1 MLYLDEN
8 IYIPNLLGIDSS
20 LYSIEIVNNVTNEKN
35 VIDASNISSN
45 ELYYQFNLDV
55 SGMPQNEYTI
65 VLYDDSSQCLGKY
78 LAQKGIRSEV
88 KRTSFEND
96 TKYIQFQYE

>member
-1 MLYLDEN
+1 MIYLDQN

-20 LYSIEIVNNVTNEKN
+20 LYSIEIVNNITNEK
-35 VIDASNISSN
+35 ITLDASNISSN

-55 SGMPQNEYTI
+55 SGMPQNEYTV

-96 TKYIQFQYE
+96 TKYIQFEL

>member
-1 MLYLDEN
+1 MLYLDQN

-20 LYSIEIVNNVTNEKN
+20 LYSIEIVNNVTNEKIT
-35 VIDASNISSN
+35 IDASNISSN

-78 LAQKGIRSEV
+78 LAQKGIANEV

-96 TKYIQFQYE
+96 TKYIQFEL

>member
-1 MLYLDEN
+1 MIYLNDT
-8 IYIPNLLGIDSS
+8 IYIPNLLGIDSP
-20 LYSIEIVNNVTNEKN
+20 LYSIEIVNNVTNEK
-35 VIDASNISSN
+35 ITLDATNISSN

-55 SGMPQNEYTI
+55 SEMPQNEYTI

-96 TKYIQFQYE
+96 TKYIQFEN

>member
-1 MLYLDEN
+1 MLYLDQN

-20 LYSIEIVNNVTNEKN
+20 LYSIEIVNNVTNEK
-35 VIDASNISSN
+35 ITLDASNISSN

-96 TKYIQFQYE
+96 TKYIQYEL

>member
-1 MLYLDEN
+1 MIYLDKN

-20 LYSIEIVNNVTNEKN
+20 LYSIEIVNNVTNEK
-35 VIDASNISSN
+35 ITLDASNISSN

-55 SGMPQNEYTI
+55 SEMPQNEYTI

-96 TKYIQFQYE
+96 TKYIQFEL

>member
-1 MLYLDEN
+1 MIYLDEN

-20 LYSIEIVNNVTNEKN
+20 LYSIEIVNNVTNEK
-35 VIDASNISSN
+35 IILDASNISNN

-55 SGMPQNEYTI
+55 SGMSQNEYTV

-78 LAQKGIRSEV
+78 LAQKGISDEV
-88 KRTSFEND
+88 KKTSFEND
-96 TKYIQFQYE
+96 TKYIQFEL

>member
-1 MLYLDEN
+1 MLYLDQN

-20 LYSIEIVNNVTNEKN
+20 LYSIEIVNNVTNEKI
-35 VIDASNISSN
+35 VLDATNISSN

-78 LAQKGIRSEV
+78 LAQKGIRSDV

-96 TKYIQFQYE
+96 TKYIQFEN

>member
-1 MLYLDEN
+1 MIYLDKN

-20 LYSIEIVNNVTNEKN
+20 LYSIEIVNNVTNEKI
-35 VIDASNISSN
+35 VLDASNISSN

-78 LAQKGIRSEV
+78 LAQKGIRSDV

-96 TKYIQFQYE
+96 TKYIQFEL

>member
-1 MLYLDEN
+1 MLYLDQN

-20 LYSIEIVNNVTNEKN
+20 LYSIEIVNNVTNEKIT
-35 VIDASNISSN
+35 IDASNISSN

-88 KRTSFEND
+88 KRTSFENN
-96 TKYIQFQYE
+96 TKYIQFEN

>member
-20 LYSIEIVNNVTNEKN
+20 LYSIEIVNNVTNEK
-35 VIDASNISSN
+35 ITLDTTNISSN

-96 TKYIQFQYE
+96 TKYIQFQL

>member
-1 MLYLDEN
+1 MLYLDQN

-20 LYSIEIVNNVTNEKN
+20 LYSIEIVNNVTNEK
-35 VIDASNISSN
+35 ITLDATNISSN

-78 LAQKGIRSEV
+78 LAQKGIRSDV

>member
-1 MLYLDEN
+1 MIYLDQN

-20 LYSIEIVNNVTNEKN
+20 LYSIEIVNNVTNEK
-35 VIDASNISSN
+35 ITLDATNISSN

-96 TKYIQFQYE
+96 TKYIQYEV

>member
-20 LYSIEIVNNVTNEKN
+20 LYSIEIVNNVTNEKI
-35 VIDASNISSN
+35 VLDASNISSN
-45 ELYYQFNLDV
+45 ELYYQLNLDV

-96 TKYIQFQYE
+96 TKYIQYEV

>member
-1 MLYLDEN
+1 MLYLDNN

-20 LYSIEIVNNVTNEKN
+20 LYSIEIVNNVTNEK
-35 VIDASNISSN
+35 ITLDASNISSN

-96 TKYIQFQYE
+96 TKYIQFEE

>member
-1 MLYLDEN
+1 MIYLDQN

-20 LYSIEIVNNVTNEKN
+20 LYSIEIVNNVTNEK
-35 VIDASNISSN
+35 ITLDASNISSN

-96 TKYIQFQYE
+96 TKYIQFEYE

>member
-1 MLYLDEN
+1 MLYLDQN

-20 LYSIEIVNNVTNEKN
+20 LYSIEIVNNVTNEK
-35 VIDASNISSN
+35 ITLDASNISNN

-65 VLYDDSSQCLGKY
+65 VLYGDSSQCLGKY

-96 TKYIQFQYE
+96 TKYIQYEV

>member
-1 MLYLDEN
+1 MIYLKQN

-20 LYSIEIVNNVTNEKN
+20 LYSIEIVNNVTNEK
-35 VIDASNISSN
+35 ITLDASNISSN

-96 TKYIQFQYE
+96 TKYIQFEL

>member
-1 MLYLDEN
+1 MIYLDQN

-20 LYSIEIVNNVTNEKN
+20 LYSIEIVNNVTNEK
-35 VIDASNISSN
+35 ITLDASNISSN

-78 LAQKGIRSEV
+78 LAQKGIASEV

-96 TKYIQFQYE
+96 TKYIQFQL

>member
-1 MLYLDEN
+1 MIYLDNN

-20 LYSIEIVNNVTNEKN
+20 LYSIEIVNNVTNEKI
-35 VIDASNISSN
+35 VLDASNISNN

-55 SGMPQNEYTI
+55 SEMPHNEYTI

-96 TKYIQFQYE
+96 TKYIQYEL

>member
-1 MLYLDEN
+1 MLYLEEN

-20 LYSIEIVNNVTNEKN
+20 LYSIEIVNNVTNEKT
-35 VIDASNISSN
+35 VIDSSNISSN

-78 LAQKGIRSEV
+78 LAQKGIRNDV

-96 TKYIQFQYE
+96 TKYIQYEV

>member
-1 MLYLDEN
+1 MIYFDQN

-20 LYSIEIVNNVTNEKN
+20 LYSIEIVNNVTNEK
-35 VIDASNISSN
+35 ITLDATNISSN

-78 LAQKGIRSEV
+78 LAQKGIASEV

-96 TKYIQFQYE
+96 TKYIQYEL

>member
-1 MLYLDEN
+1 MIDLDQN

-20 LYSIEIVNNVTNEKN
+20 LYSIEIVNNVTNEKII
-35 VIDASNISSN
+35 IDATNISSN

-55 SGMPQNEYTI
+55 SEMPQNEYTI

-78 LAQKGIRSEV
+78 LAQKGIRSDV

-96 TKYIQFQYE
+96 TKYIQYEL

>member
-20 LYSIEIVNNVTNEKN
+20 LYSIEIVNNVTNEKI
-35 VIDASNISSN
+35 VLDATNISSN

-78 LAQKGIRSEV
+78 LAQKGIRSDI
-88 KRTSFEND
+88 KRPSFEND
-96 TKYIQFQYE
+96 TKYIQFEL

>member
-1 MLYLDEN
+1 MLYLDQN

-20 LYSIEIVNNVTNEKN
+20 LYSIEIVNNVTNQK
-35 VIDASNISSN
+35 ITLDTSNISSN

-96 TKYIQFQYE
+96 TKYIQFEL

>member
-20 LYSIEIVNNVTNEKN
+20 LYSIEIVNNVTNEK
-35 VIDASNISSN
+35 ITLDASNISSN

-55 SGMPQNEYTI
+55 SEMPQNEYTI

-96 TKYIQFQYE
+96 TKYIQFEL

>member
-20 LYSIEIVNNVTNEKN
+20 LYSIEIVNNVTNEK
-35 VIDASNISSN
+35 ITLDASNISSN

-96 TKYIQFQYE
+96 TKYIQHEV

>member
-1 MLYLDEN
+1 MIYLDKN

-20 LYSIEIVNNVTNEKN
+20 LYSIEIVNNVTNEK
-35 VIDASNISSN
+35 ITLDATNISSN

-96 TKYIQFQYE
+96 TKYIQYEV

>member
-1 MLYLDEN
+1 MIYLDNN

-20 LYSIEIVNNVTNEKN
+20 LYSIEMVNNVTNEK
-35 VIDASNISSN
+35 ITLDASNISSN

-78 LAQKGIRSEV
+78 LAQKGIRSDV

-96 TKYIQFQYE
+96 TKYIQYEV

>member
-1 MLYLDEN
+1 MLYLDQN

-20 LYSIEIVNNVTNEKN
+20 LYSIEIVNNVTNEK
-35 VIDASNISSN
+35 ITLDASNISSN

-55 SGMPQNEYTI
+55 SEMPQNEYTI

-78 LAQKGIRSEV
+78 LAQKGIRSDV

-96 TKYIQFQYE
+96 TKYIQYEL

>member
-1 MLYLDEN
+1 MLYLDQN

-20 LYSIEIVNNVTNEKN
+20 LYSIEIVNNVTKEK
-35 VIDASNISSN
+35 ITLDTSNISSN

-78 LAQKGIRSEV
+78 LAQKGIRSDV

>member
-1 MLYLDEN
+1 MIYLDEN

-20 LYSIEIVNNVTNEKN
+20 LYSIEIVNNVTNQK
-35 VIDASNISSN
+35 ITLDASNISSN

-55 SGMPQNEYTI
+55 SGMSNNEYTI

-78 LAQKGIRSEV
+78 LAQKGIASEV

-96 TKYIQFQYE
+96 TKYIQYEV

>member
-1 MLYLDEN
+1 MIYLDQN

-20 LYSIEIVNNVTNEKN
+20 LYSIEIVNNVTNQK
-35 VIDASNISSN
+35 ITLDASNISSN

-55 SGMPQNEYTI
+55 SEMPQNEYTI

-96 TKYIQFQYE
+96 TKYIQYEV

>member
-1 MLYLDEN
+1 MLYLDQN

-20 LYSIEIVNNVTNEKN
+20 LYSIEIVNNVTNEK
-35 VIDASNISSN
+35 ITLDTSNISSN

-65 VLYDDSSQCLGKY
+65 ILYDDSSQCLGKY

-96 TKYIQFQYE
+96 TKYIQFEN

>member
-1 MLYLDEN
+1 MIYLDQN

-20 LYSIEIVNNVTNEKN
+20 LYSIEIVNNVTNEK
-35 VIDASNISSN
+35 ITLDASNISNN

-55 SGMPQNEYTI
+55 SEMPQNEYTI

-78 LAQKGIRSEV
+78 LAQKGIRSDV

-96 TKYIQFQYE
+96 TKYIQFEL

>member
-1 MLYLDEN
+1 MLYLDQN

-20 LYSIEIVNNVTNEKN
+20 LYSIEIVNNVTNEKII
-35 VIDASNISSN
+35 IDSSNISSN

-78 LAQKGIRSEV
+78 LAQKGFRSDV

-96 TKYIQFQYE
+96 TKYIQFEV